1 MEVIREHDVLLL
13 TLADL
18 VLQHLDDNSF
28 RNSTFAQVANVTLP
42 EVNALEF
49 SMLSSLEF
57 DINVLSS
64 DWLAWLRDLQYQRT
78 TRFSSSTATTATGE
92 QGQVVNVASVVTPL
106 ISGVLAH
113 QEEHARLFNSPI
125 GSSTPEME
133 RSDSVQDDTPY
144 KSSIKSKKLTR
155 SSSLMTG
162 DDSVPFQSGDDG
174 DEGRGSTSF
183 DMDAAGPLEVEQRPR
198 YNKAFGAA
206 PISPS
211 YKSTKKIGYLDNFQ
225 MDDEAMFTTH
235 ASMEEEQHENE
246 ELRYGAHNDDWDM
259 PEDPYS
265 SRVPF

>member
-1 MEVIREHDVLLL
+1 MEVFGEHDVSLL

-78 TRFSSSTATTATGE
+78 TRFSSSTATTVTGE
-92 QGQVVNVASVVTPL
+92 QGQVVSVASVVTPL

-113 QEEHARLFNSPI
+113 QEEHARVFNSPI

-144 KSSIKSKKLTR
+144 KSSIKSEKLTR
-155 SSSLMTG
+155 SSPLMTG
-162 DDSVPFQSGDDG
+162 DDLAPFQSGDDG
-174 DEGRGSTSF
+174 ERGSPCF

-225 MDDEAMFTTH
+225 MDGEAMFTTH
-235 ASMEEEQHENE
+235 ASMEEEEHENAA
-246 ELRYGAHNDDWDM
+246 LRYGAHDDDWDM

-265 SRVPF
+265 LRVPF